1 MVGRLT
7 HFQWKLDERTSM
19 TLNSGGSG
27 QALLAPGGA
36 REKWVINFMTV
47 STTNVPANSPNV
59 PQMIVYRGSP
69 VPGNQLGGT
78 FSALLDTNTD
88 TFLMNMNEGLYFIV
102 TLGDVGSIVTVHI
115 EGIRHVWGT

>member
-7 HFQWKLDERTSM
+7 HFQWKLDERKSM
-19 TLNSGGSG
+19 TLDSSGSAQG
-27 QALLAPGGA
+27 LLAPGGA

-47 STTNVPANSPNV
+47 STANTIANSPNV
-59 PQMIVYRGSP
+59 PQMIVYRQAP
-69 VPGNQLGGT
+69 IPGNQLGGT

-88 TFLMNMNEGLYFIV
+88 TFLLNMNEGLYFVV
-102 TLGDVGSIVTVHI
+102 TVGDVGSVVTVHI